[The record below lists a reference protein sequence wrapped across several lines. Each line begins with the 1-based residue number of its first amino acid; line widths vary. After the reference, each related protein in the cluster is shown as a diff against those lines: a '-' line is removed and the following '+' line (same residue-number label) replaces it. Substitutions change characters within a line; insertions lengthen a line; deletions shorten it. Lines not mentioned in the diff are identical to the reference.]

1 VGRDRGGEE
10 VGLRLARV
18 AAVAAAFAV
27 VVGARAEAATVNAQV
42 QAKVVKPL
50 AIEKRQDFDLGTIV
64 LGPGSWSGAVVRL
77 SQGGILICP
86 ANVTCSGATQV
97 AIYNVAGTNAQT
109 VVMNVPNV
117 TLVNQSDSSKTLTLV
132 PDSKPSVTLTNSGNP
147 GTNVPI
153 GGAVTVNSTTAGGT
167 YVGTFNVTADYQ

>member
-1 VGRDRGGEE
+1 
-10 VGLRLARV
+10 VGLRLASV
-18 AAVAAAFAV
+18 AAVAAAFAAV
-27 VVGARAEAATVNAQV
+27 AGVRADAATINAQV

-50 AIEKRQDFDLGTIV
+50 TIEKRQDFDLGTIV
-64 LGPGSWSGAVVRL
+64 LGPGTWSGAQVRL
-77 SQGGILICP
+77 SQGGVLTCP

-97 AIYNVAGTNAQT
+97 AIYNVAGTKTQT
-109 VVMNVPNV
+109 VAMTVPQV

-132 PDSKPSVTLTNSGNP
+132 PDNNPTVTLTNSGNP

-153 GGAVTVNSTTAGGT
+153 GGSVTVNSTTAGGT